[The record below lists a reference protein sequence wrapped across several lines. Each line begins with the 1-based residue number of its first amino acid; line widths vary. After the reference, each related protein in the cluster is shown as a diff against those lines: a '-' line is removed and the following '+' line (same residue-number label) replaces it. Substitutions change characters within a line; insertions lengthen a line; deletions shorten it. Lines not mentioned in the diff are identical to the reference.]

1 MPQGSEA
8 RISKTCAMLNQKS
21 LDQFTTIYSKRYGV
35 VLTQDEAIEK
45 ATRLLLLIKAIYK
58 PIQKS

>member
-1 MPQGSEA
+1 
-8 RISKTCAMLNQKS
+8 MLNQKS